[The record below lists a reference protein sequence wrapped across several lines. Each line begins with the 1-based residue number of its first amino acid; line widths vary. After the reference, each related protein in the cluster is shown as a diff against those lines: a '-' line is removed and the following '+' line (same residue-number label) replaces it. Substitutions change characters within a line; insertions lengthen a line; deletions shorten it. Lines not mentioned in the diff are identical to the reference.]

1 MILSANL
8 SQAEGDFAWS
18 GTLELSDPAAFQR
31 IRIDDPI
38 TVQMGEELFEMIVD
52 NKMLERDG
60 VGMPRL
66 TVSVISPTARFTSPR
81 ATPADHSWVF
91 PMLARAAAAEAINE
105 TIEWELVDWLI
116 PAGRLEFHDAT
127 PLDVVKTIAEAA
139 GGRIESTPEGRLRVR
154 HRFPVA
160 VPAWATAPVDHVLTD
175 EADNLSCRESHTLR
189 TRVNKVLVRGYLPTG
204 STGFLTAEVDGRIDG
219 PNEGRT
225 TFYGGDV
232 VHLMV
237 HVGDDVTLLD
247 PLVSTGVVWLDGQE
261 ETTITEDLVF
271 SLSTTATLSKPA
283 LAIDSEL
290 WFGLNLG
297 PLTLETDQRTVTAR
311 FAGVAIVRVTY
322 RSMMQHW
329 IAWVPETVAG
339 HDAFPFQVRF
349 AGTTG
354 VRLGSGEIF
363 CQRGDGAFRG
373 ADISDPLLATDDAKR
388 SRGRAEIDA
397 GEALQEV
404 SLTCLHRPGFMPG
417 QLVEVH
423 DALMGRSWRSKITS
437 VSHSAQGNKLT
448 TSLELLRHVESSV

>member
-1 MILSANL
+1 MILSATI

-18 GTLELSDPAAFQR
+18 GTLEISDPAAFQR

-38 TVQMGEELFEMIVD
+38 TVQLGEEVFEMIVD

-66 TVSVISPTARFTSPR
+66 TVSVISPTARFAAPR
-81 ATPADHSWVF
+81 ATPADRSWTL
-91 PMLARAAAAEAINE
+91 PTTARTAAEEAVGD
-105 TIEWELVDWLI
+105 TIPWELVDWLI
-116 PAGRLEFHDAT
+116 PPGRLEFHDAT

-139 GGRIESTPEGRLRVR
+139 GGRIESTPDGRLQVR

-160 VPAWATAPVDHVLTD
+160 VPDWSTAVVDHVLTD
-175 EADNLSCRESHTLR
+175 ESDNLSCRESHTLR
-189 TRVNKVLVRGYLPTG
+189 TRVNKVLVRGYLPSG

-225 TFYGGDV
+225 TFYGGDA
-232 VHLMV
+232 VHLMI

-261 ETTITEDLVF
+261 EITLTEDLVF
-271 SLSTTATLSKPA
+271 SLATTATLSKPA
-283 LAIDSEL
+283 LGIDSEL

-297 PLTLETDQRTVTAR
+297 PLTLETDQRTVTAQ
-311 FAGVAIVRVTY
+311 FAGMAIVRVTY
-322 RSMMQHW
+322 RSIAQHW

-397 GEALQEV
+397 GESLQEV

-423 DALMGRSWRSKITS
+423 DALMGRSWRGKITS

-448 TSLELLRHVESSV
+448 TSLELLRYVESLV